1 MLIIYPVKVI
11 LINEQHKIAVWFFL
25 CACGQTSQ
33 SYSFLLKVVHV
44 HKVCFLFILLY
55 CITRMFEFLSLFL
68 S

>member
-11 LINEQHKIAVWFFL
+11 LIDEQHKIAVWGFL

-33 SYSFLLKVVHV
+33 SCSFLLKVVHV
-44 HKVCFLFILLY
+44 HKLCFLFVLLY
-55 CITRMFEFLSLFL
+55 CITHMFEFLSLFL